1 MQEFSF
7 FFVLVFDVFYEGFM
21 KDLELGFCDKNITP
35 FGGMV
40 LMKKMM
46 DHLGF
51 PALLKATSKN
61 PILPKQILIPETF

>member
-1 MQEFSF
+1 
-7 FFVLVFDVFYEGFM
+7 M

-40 LMKKMM
+40 LMKKMI

-51 PALLKATSKN
+51 AS
-61 PILPKQILIPETF
+61 ILNSLPLPRPGSNRGYDPTQMMLQFMISVWCGANA